1 MDTLVELFHYN
12 STYRIWICKT
22 CRWAVTPNHMRAAI
36 CTEAVKT
43 SSRSVSHRQIL
54 NPSMDYRS
62 MMAINTPTNPAS
74 ISLASPVPSR
84 TIAVRNTLSS
94 PAQKDG

>member
-22 CRWAVTPNHMRAAI
+22 CRWAVTPNHM
-36 CTEAVKT
+36 T

-84 TIAVRNTLSS
+84 TIAVRDTLSS